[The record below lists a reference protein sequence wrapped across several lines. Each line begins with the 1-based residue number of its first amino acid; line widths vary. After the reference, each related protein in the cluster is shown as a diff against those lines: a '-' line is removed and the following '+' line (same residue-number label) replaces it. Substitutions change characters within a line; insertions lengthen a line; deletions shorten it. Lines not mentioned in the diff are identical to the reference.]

1 MLYTVVWTEII
12 LLVLQTANHQTLRP
26 SHLTSSTR
34 IYQKADVLPPGDKAL
49 YGCVRQESRKLGP
62 CVSFLFK

>member
-34 IYQKADVLPPGDKAL
+34 IYQKADVLPPRG
-49 YGCVRQESRKLGP
+49 
-62 CVSFLFK
+62 